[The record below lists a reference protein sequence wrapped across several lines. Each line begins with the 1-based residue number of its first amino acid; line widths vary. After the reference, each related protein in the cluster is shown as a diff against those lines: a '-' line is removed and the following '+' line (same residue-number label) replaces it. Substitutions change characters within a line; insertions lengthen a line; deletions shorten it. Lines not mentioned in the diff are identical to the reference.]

1 MPEYGFSLTYI
12 VKENQYSPIFYAVI
26 LYESLVT
33 ILSNQVMLN
42 IKSDVSFTIT
52 FAESKTLL
60 YCEKNLTKKKLYCNY
75 P

>member
-26 LYESLVT
+26 LCESLVT

-42 IKSDVSFTIT
+42 IKSEVSFTIT
-52 FAESKTLL
+52 FAESETLL
-60 YCEKNLTKKKLYCNY
+60 
-75 P
+75 